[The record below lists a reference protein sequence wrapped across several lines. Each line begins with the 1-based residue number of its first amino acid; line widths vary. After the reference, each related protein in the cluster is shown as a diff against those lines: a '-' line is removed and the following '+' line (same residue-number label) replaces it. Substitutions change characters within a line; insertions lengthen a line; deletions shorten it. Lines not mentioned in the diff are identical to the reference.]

1 MNTLKLKNL
10 VRYLALIGAG
20 AFMATLILLPL
31 TTSAEDGDDQ
41 TDFIPPTT
49 RGEDY
54 AIRSTDGSLDIF
66 TLMKVGKDGNL
77 LLTLQD
83 NNP

>member
-1 MNTLKLKNL
+1 MNTLKLKSL
-10 VRYLALIGAG
+10 MRYLALIGAG

-31 TTSAEDGDDQ
+31 TTNAEDGDDE

-54 AIRSTDGSLDIF
+54 AIRSTDGRLDIF
-66 TLMKVGKDGNL
+66 TLTRVGPDPNL
-77 LLTLQD
+77 VLTLPD
-83 NNP
+83 FKR